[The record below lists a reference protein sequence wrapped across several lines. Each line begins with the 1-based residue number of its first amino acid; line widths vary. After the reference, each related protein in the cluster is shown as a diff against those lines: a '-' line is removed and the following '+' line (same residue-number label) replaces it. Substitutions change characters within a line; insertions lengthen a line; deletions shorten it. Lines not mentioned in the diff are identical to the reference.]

1 MLTKTAALGAL
12 LCTGLAVCAVGLD
25 ASAASPRSSAQPATV
40 KVALRRITESQ
51 YRHTI
56 ADVFGSDIKIEARFE
71 PERREDGLL
80 ALGSAELSLTSSGFE
95 QYFALASSIAEQT
108 LAKKDRDAF
117 IGCQPQD
124 PAAATYCRLPA
135 GFDRIEPG
143 DDCARIR
150 RLVHACHD
158 LEDVG
163 RPHLFVGGERLEV
176 LSCGPAG
183 LPFRAADG
191 ILHFDLVRYRH
202 RLYRDAALARLAERL
217 AR

>member
-1 MLTKTAALGAL
+1 MLTKTAVLGAL

-124 PAAATYCRLPA
+124 PAAA
-135 GFDRIEPG
+135 D
-143 DDCARIR
+143 DDCTRA
-150 RLVHACHD
+150 
-158 LEDVG
+158 
-163 RPHLFVGGERLEV
+163 FVTRYGERLFRRPLTESEIQSRLKSAAVGAKQVVRAHEAAIVDVDVDDPGVV
-176 LSCGPAG
+176 LDIDVPG
-183 LPFRAADG
+183 D
-191 ILHFDLVRYRH
+191 YE
-202 RLYRDAALARLAERL
+202 RLYGETLPPQ
-217 AR
+217 